1 MPTCPIRITLTTS
14 NNIST
19 SPQIMINEVSGLC
32 LEDDR
37 SVDRLYRLD
46 IPLVRK
52 SNNRPAPWLCQ
63 PSHLPT
69 SQRALAPAHSYNLVS
84 KTLLQLGEEDTG
96 STGVPAWR
104 PQLYPPST
112 SDVIQHRKKYMSGMG
127 RRIFCSRCT
136 APYSLESMY
145 RDGKTPR

>member
-1 MPTCPIRITLTTS
+1 
-14 NNIST
+14 
-19 SPQIMINEVSGLC
+19 MINEVSGLC

-69 SQRALAPAHSYNLVS
+69 SQR
-84 KTLLQLGEEDTG
+84 G
-96 STGVPAWR
+96 SSA
-104 PQLYPPST
+104 
-112 SDVIQHRKKYMSGMG
+112 
-127 RRIFCSRCT
+127 
-136 APYSLESMY
+136 
-145 RDGKTPR
+145 